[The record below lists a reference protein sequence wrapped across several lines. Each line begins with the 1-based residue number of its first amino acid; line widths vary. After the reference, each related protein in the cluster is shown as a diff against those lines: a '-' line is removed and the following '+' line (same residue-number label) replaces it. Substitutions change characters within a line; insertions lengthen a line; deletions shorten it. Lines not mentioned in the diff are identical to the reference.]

1 MIEPPTEESGGVC
14 GHDEVPHIL
23 MRCACKKCC
32 ALCNGGSAC
41 WLPATRS
48 GSQPAK
54 SSVAGCQPQGLAAS
68 LLSQLWLAASRKVW
82 QPGQKSFLSC
92 LWLAA
97 SHKVWQPGQKSCLFS
112 LCVVDCGFCM
122 LCPCRKADDPPE
134 QTMDPLP
141 TLPDLKRLVFVKD
154 CVCVLMCMYV

>member
-54 SSVAGCQPQGLAAS
+54 SVVAGCQLQGLAA
-68 LLSQLWLAASRKVW
+68 RPKV
-82 QPGQKSFLSC
+82 
-92 LWLAA
+92 
-97 SHKVWQPGQKSCLFS
+97 
-112 LCVVDCGFCM
+112 M
-122 LCPCRKADDPPE
+122 
-134 QTMDPLP
+134 
-141 TLPDLKRLVFVKD
+141 FV
-154 CVCVLMCMYV
+154 

>member
-68 LLSQLWLAASRKVW
+68 LLSQLWLAARRKVW

>member
-1 MIEPPTEESGGVC
+1 M
-14 GHDEVPHIL
+14 
-23 MRCACKKCC
+23 
-32 ALCNGGSAC
+32 
-41 WLPATRS
+41 PAARS

-54 SSVAGCQPQGLAAS
+54 SVVAGCQPQGLAA
-68 LLSQLWLAASRKVW
+68 RPKVM
-82 QPGQKSFLSC
+82 F
-92 LWLAA
+92 
-97 SHKVWQPGQKSCLFS
+97 V
-112 LCVVDCGFCM
+112 VVDCGFCM